1 LHRLG
6 TDKDRELDEL
16 AETVKFKVPDLEVSG
31 LATNYRHKVIK
42 KLELNDP
49 NKERLERIRANQP
62 VSRGSLPPSKLGT
75 ERPRTSNEPPLSDP
89 KLPIDPKTKALQLYG
104 KLNEVK
110 QLSDY
115 EGVKRGDL

>member
-6 TDKDRELDEL
+6 TEKDRELDEL

-62 VSRGSLPPSKLGT
+62 ISRGFLPTSKLGT
-75 ERPRTSNEPPLSDP
+75 ERPHTSKEPPLSDP